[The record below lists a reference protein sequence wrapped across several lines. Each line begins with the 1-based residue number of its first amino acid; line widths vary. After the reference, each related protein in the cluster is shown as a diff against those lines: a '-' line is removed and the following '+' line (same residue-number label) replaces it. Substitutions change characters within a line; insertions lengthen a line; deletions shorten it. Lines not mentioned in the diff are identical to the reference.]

1 MLCVPDMEFCLCNM
15 FVYRTCVWITNLM
28 VKVFFYK
35 ECQTVLIETE
45 EKQMFYL
52 FVLLLF
58 KGGNNGSRTRTRS
71 TSALRIRLL

>member
-1 MLCVPDMEFCLCNM
+1 
-15 FVYRTCVWITNLM
+15 M

-58 KGGNNGSRTRTRS
+58 KEGTMVRGLEPGPPRP
-71 TSALRIRLL
+71 